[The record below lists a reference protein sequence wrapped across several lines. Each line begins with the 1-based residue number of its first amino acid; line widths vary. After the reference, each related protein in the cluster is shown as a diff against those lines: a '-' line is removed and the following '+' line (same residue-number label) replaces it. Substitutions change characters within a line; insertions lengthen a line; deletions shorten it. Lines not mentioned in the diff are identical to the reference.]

1 MVFGGQPEMDKKKRS
16 KPSDL
21 SCIEEWMNQFFTD
34 PFSALI
40 DYHSFRV
47 DLFET
52 SEDYI
57 VEAEFTDM
65 NPEQIRIEINQESLI
80 IKVLATLSENDEK
93 DQLERTILLPFTLEK
108 KVIEAFFSNDILEV
122 KIAKDGSCV
131 RKGCHIPVQ
140 YTN

>member
-1 MVFGGQPEMDKKKRS
+1 MDKKKRS

-40 DYHSFRV
+40 DCHSFRV

-52 SEDYI
+52 SEEFI
-57 VEAEFTDM
+57 VEAEFANM
-65 NPEQIRIEINQESLI
+65 NPEHIQIKTNQESLI
-80 IKVLATLSENDEK
+80 ITVNASHSENDEK

-108 KVIEAFFSNDILEV
+108 KGIEAYFSNDILEV
-122 KIAKDGSCV
+122 KIAKEGSCV

>member
-1 MVFGGQPEMDKKKRS
+1 MDKKKRS

-40 DYHSFRV
+40 NDHSFRI

-52 SEDYI
+52 SEEYI

-65 NPEQIRIEINQESLI
+65 NPEHIRIEVNQESLI
-80 IKVLATLSENDEK
+80 IKVYASLYGTNVK

-108 KVIEAFFSNDILEV
+108 KAIEAYYSNDILEV
-122 KIAKDGSCV
+122 KIAKNGSCI

-140 YTN
+140 YIN